1 MPGFDK
7 IPLKIKL
14 LLLIVVP
21 IAGLLWFSGNNALT
35 MNAQRQANEQVLELV
50 DLSIKASLL
59 THELQKERGL
69 SAGYLSSKGA
79 RFRAELG
86 DQRDTA
92 GVARKAFTNHVEQ
105 HMPVYTRLGLTAQ
118 INAIRNELNALDQI
132 RTDITSLNASLQTG
146 ISFYTRLNSKLI
158 YLTAELPRLSTNATV
173 TMAGASYFAFL
184 QSKERSGI
192 ERAVLA
198 ATFASDNFAPGMA
211 NKFIE
216 LVAEQNAYADV
227 FLSMASAL
235 QADEYRSRMN
245 SSVVVQTDRMRA
257 IAMERA
263 ALGGFGVDS
272 SDWFKAQ
279 TAKINLLREV
289 EMILSDDLSL
299 LASGQRDSANTQ
311 FSANLMLAGLILLFT
326 SAFGQFVVR
335 RILRQ
340 LGTDPANLQTAV
352 SAIASNDLEIDLGCR
367 EKSYGILADMQTM
380 QANLIERTM
389 NDKKRIE
396 ENNRIRQ
403 ALNMVDG
410 NVMIVDE
417 NLTIIYFNRAM
428 SRLLNSISTDLKTA
442 CPGINPDNLAGL
454 PLDRVLANQSEQLQI
469 IRTTSNASTA
479 TLRYGNC
486 TLSVVCNAVFDK
498 GGKRLGTAIEW
509 TDRTQELT
517 VQDELQQAVSAA
529 SAGVMSQRIRLD
541 NKDGFYQLL
550 STSVNELMD
559 VSDKVLNDTI
569 RVVGALSRGNLGEK
583 IVASYQGSFNQLK
596 QDTNATVDKLI
607 EVVGDIQSAS
617 DAVKSDALVISDG
630 NSVISERSQ
639 EQAANLEQTASRME
653 EMTTSVS
660 QNAENAKA
668 ASKLAETLRDGAM
681 RGGTVIESTIEAM
694 QQISESTGRISDI
707 IGVIDDIAFQTN
719 LLALNA
725 SVEAARA
732 GEQGR
737 GFAVVASEVRNL
749 AGRSAAAA
757 KEIKNLIQDGEAKVS
772 QGSTLVTNSGDTLKE
787 IVTGVE
793 KVTNL
798 VSEISTACQEQSI
811 GIQEAG
817 SAISEL
823 DINTRQNTELVE
835 QAAGASDSLREQ
847 AVRLSGLI
855 QFFDTSGNKQ
865 AANVKL
871 AA

>member
-50 DLSIKASLL
+50 ELSIKASLL

-105 HMPVYTRLGLTAQ
+105 HMPVYTRLGLTAH
-118 INAIRNELNALDQI
+118 INAIRDELNALDQI

-326 SAFGQFVVR
+326 AAFGQFVVR